1 MTEDNKKI
9 LPKDNGS
16 DYSLPGRLE
25 ESNSEYFDAPSAK
38 PKSKNRAI
46 LVFAVAFVI
55 VAIGFFSYYFMNQSE
70 IDSQII
76 QNRIN
81 ADPEKKLANQYGVGP
96 FGSDHAHA
104 AIAIFVDG
112 EQLNFGLQQFQVT
125 SRYIHFENHN
135 PYQIHKHA
143 TNVPLEMLFT
153 SIGMKVTPDCI
164 ILNYRESTGI
174 PTGQFC
180 VEQDQS
186 LVFFVNGE
194 EYYSDIS
201 QYVLEHDDRILISFG
216 DTESIP
222 MQLAYLESLRIF
234 DVPKKTP
241 QYSGNDITV

>member
-1 MTEDNKKI
+1 MTEDGKKV
-9 LPKDNGS
+9 LPKDLGS

-25 ESNSEYFDAPSAK
+25 EGNSENFDIVSAK
-38 PKSKNRAI
+38 PKSNNRAI

-55 VAIGFFSYYFMNQSE
+55 IAIGFFSFYFVNQSE
-70 IDSQII
+70 IDSRII

-81 ADPEKKLANQYGVGP
+81 DPERKLASQYGVGQY
-96 FGSDHAHA
+96 GSDHAHA
-104 AIAIFVDG
+104 AITVFVEG

-143 TNVPLEMLFT
+143 TNVPLEMLFV

-164 ILNYRESTGI
+164 ILNYGESIEI
-174 PTGQFC
+174 PKGQFC
-180 VEQDQS
+180 TGVDQS
-186 LVFFVNGE
+186 LVFYVNGV

-201 QYVLEHDDRILISFG
+201 QYVIEQNDRILISFG
-216 DTESIP
+216 EAESIP
-222 MQLAYLESLRIF
+222 MQQAYLNSLRIF
-234 DVPKKTP
+234 DVPKETP